1 MCQAE
6 ENFHEEQFTYY
17 FFLCDCLIY
26 VEEAT
31 LTHVYKVEPQRRYR
45 WHTLFYIATMA
56 MEI

>member
-17 FFLCDCLIY
+17 FFLCDCLKY

-31 LTHVYKVEPQRRYR
+31 LTHVYKAEPQRRYR
-45 WHTLFYIATMA
+45 
-56 MEI
+56 